1 MIRKEK
7 YKQKLRAEP
16 AIKEQMETVSSKKK
30 KVLGRRYERK
40 GSAKPV
46 REELYEK
53 RAVNKKETAGE
64 VKKRDGPKMPEEE
77 PFLKGKPEKKE
88 EKVLNA
94 RYEVR
99 QEEALL
105 RGELPKAIAGEPQQ
119 ARRYQNKRAVSFQKK
134 EGLWGKPADSLIGIK
149 PVVKPVRAAA
159 KYHVNSSGKA
169 ADISEREEGPT
180 ERTGQTQGIAAI
192 YGMEKAGRSAQKI
205 RDKMH
210 RRYRTASEK
219 KLMESDRENN
229 GIVTKMDM
237 VWQEKKNREKRIKA
251 RIEAVFQ
258 NESASDLIIKVVR
271 KIEEAVMKNKL
282 ILIVAALS
290 ICLFISAGSVAGIF
304 LEAVTKSAGSLLEGY
319 SMATDQSLT
328 EADNY
333 FSQLEAALRERIDN
347 METERPGYDEYIFD
361 LAEIGHDETLL
372 MAYLSAVYGEY
383 DLAMVKGNLDALFT
397 DMYRIEFE
405 ETSEERTDSDGNTH
419 TYRTLKITL
428 LKKNWDELMASRIDN
443 SRHRDYETYA
453 DTGGMHQ
460 AFANPFSENW
470 SGKISSRFGWR
481 IHPISGEE
489 KFHQGVDIAM
499 PAGMQVNSCSVGT
512 VVRSYYSDSA
522 GNYVVVR
529 DASGYECHYMHLNE
543 RSVHEGDQVT
553 NLSKIGTVGSTGK
566 STGAHLHLGIKDAGG
581 QWLNPLF
588 MVQGGV

>member
-1 MIRKEK
+1 MQKEK

-16 AIKEQMETVSSKKK
+16 ATKEQMEKVCSKKK
-30 KVLGRRYERK
+30 KALGRRYERK
-40 GSAKPV
+40 GSTKPV
-46 REELYEK
+46 REELYER
-53 RAVNKKETAGE
+53 RAVSKKETAGE
-64 VKKRDGPKMPEEE
+64 VKKRDGPKMPEEA
-77 PFLKGKPEKKE
+77 PFLKGKPEKQE
-88 EKVLNA
+88 EKVSNA

-99 QEEALL
+99 QEEAFL
-105 RGELPKAIAGEPQQ
+105 RGELPKTVAGEHQQ
-119 ARRYQNKRAVSFQKK
+119 ARRYQNKKAVFFQKK
-134 EGLWGKPADSLIGIK
+134 EDSSGKLAASLKGIK
-149 PVVKPVRAAA
+149 PMVRPVREAA
-159 KYHVNSSGKA
+159 KYHVNSSRKA
-169 ADISEREEGPT
+169 ADTSEHEEGAA
-180 ERTGQTQGIAAI
+180 EKTGQMQGAFAI
-192 YGMEKAGRSAQKI
+192 YGMEKTGQSAQKI

-210 RRYRTASEK
+210 RRYRTAGEK
-219 KLMESDRENN
+219 KLTEPDRENN

-237 VWQEKKNREKRIKA
+237 VWQEKKNREKRFKA

-258 NESASDLIIKVVR
+258 NESASDLIVKAVR
-271 KIEEAVMKNKL
+271 KIEEAVMKNRL
-282 ILIVAALS
+282 ILIAAMLI
-290 ICLFISAGSVAGIF
+290 ICLFISAISAAGIF

-397 DMYRIEFE
+397 DMYRLEFE
-405 ETSEERTDSDGNTH
+405 ETSEERTDSDGNSQ

-428 LKKNWDELMASRIDN
+428 LKKSWDELMASRIDDK
-443 SRHRDYETYA
+443 RRRDYETYA

-470 SGKISSRFGWR
+470 AGKISSRFGWR

-499 PAGMQVNSCSVGT
+499 PAGTQVNSCSVGT

-529 DASGYECHYMHLNE
+529 DASGYECHYMHLSE
-543 RSVHEGDQVT
+543 RSVREGDQVT
-553 NLSKIGTVGSTGK
+553 NLSKIGTVGSTGR
-566 STGAHLHLGIKDAGG
+566 STGAHLHLGIKDADG